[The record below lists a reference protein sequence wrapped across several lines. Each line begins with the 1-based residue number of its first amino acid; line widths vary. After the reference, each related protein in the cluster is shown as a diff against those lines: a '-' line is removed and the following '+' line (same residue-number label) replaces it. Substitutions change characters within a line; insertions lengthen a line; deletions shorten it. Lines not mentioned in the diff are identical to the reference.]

1 MVKFIESELNHLRE
15 EVNHMWTLVYAQ
27 MELASKAVLSLD
39 RNLAQQIVVRERWVD
54 AEELKID
61 SEIEDFIALYTPVA
75 VDLRFVLAMLK
86 INNDLE
92 RIGDYANGI
101 AKLVKDSSSIK
112 LNGELV
118 EKLCLEEMFRVVLE
132 MMSGLKNA
140 LLAEDPV
147 AATGVLGMDDRL
159 DELKKASDEILVEYA
174 KENLEEMGL
183 CMSLGSIFRKL
194 ERTGDHL
201 TNIAEEIVFYI
212 DAKVLKHRGK
222 IPSSEEKNSDME

>member
-86 INNDLE
+86 ITSRDTAQSLF
-92 RIGDYANGI
+92 
-101 AKLVKDSSSIK
+101 SIRDIWVRLMSMRSASCIWDK
-112 LNGELV
+112 PRS
-118 EKLCLEEMFRVVLE
+118 FR
-132 MMSGLKNA
+132 
-140 LLAEDPV
+140 
-147 AATGVLGMDDRL
+147 
-159 DELKKASDEILVEYA
+159 
-174 KENLEEMGL
+174 
-183 CMSLGSIFRKL
+183 
-194 ERTGDHL
+194 
-201 TNIAEEIVFYI
+201 
-212 DAKVLKHRGK
+212 
-222 IPSSEEKNSDME
+222 